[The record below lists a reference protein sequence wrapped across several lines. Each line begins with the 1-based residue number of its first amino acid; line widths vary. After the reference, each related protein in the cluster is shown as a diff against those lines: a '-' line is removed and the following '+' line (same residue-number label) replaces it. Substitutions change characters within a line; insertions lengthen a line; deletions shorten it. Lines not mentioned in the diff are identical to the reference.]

1 MVTLITMIFSV
12 LVLGA
17 MDSPETVSAQ
27 YLGNVVND
35 EDKHAWEEYICP
47 DGNVST
53 IGLCPGQRTLQEA
66 IVCFEDCHKLPSDP
80 EGEFAT
86 FMIAG
91 IAFAVGS
98 ILLAWKMAGKSI
110 AKNR

>member
-47 DGNVST
+47 DSAMLV
-53 IGLCPGQRTLQEA
+53 L
-66 IVCFEDCHKLPSDP
+66 
-80 EGEFAT
+80 
-86 FMIAG
+86 
-91 IAFAVGS
+91 
-98 ILLAWKMAGKSI
+98 
-110 AKNR
+110 